1 MRHNRNAK
9 QLLQVIVFAMK
20 NEMMNAAEVSEYFG
34 IHRQTLKMWV
44 TQARAGVKDFP
55 LPVLPKGA
63 RLVWR
68 RADILEYQ
76 SSIGNDRASA
86 KSKSPAKSKARYEWA
101 MRKLEAMSKKK

>member
-1 MRHNRNAK
+1 
-9 QLLQVIVFAMK
+9 MK

-44 TQARAGVKDFP
+44 MQARAGVKDFP
-55 LPVLPKGA
+55 LPVFPKGA
-63 RLVWR
+63 RLIWR

-86 KSKSPAKSKARYEWA
+86 KSKSPAKSKASYEWA
-101 MRKLEAMSKKK
+101 MRELAEMKYKK

>member
-1 MRHNRNAK
+1 MT
-9 QLLQVIVFAMK
+9 

-55 LPVLPKGA
+55 LPVFPKGSKL
-63 RLVWR
+63 RWR

-76 SSIGNDRASA
+76 STIGNDRASA

-101 MRKLEAMSKKK
+101 MREFEELTRKK